1 MTLSAQSQNPLSQ
14 AAPVENRKAAEM
26 THHINGIHD
35 FDFLMGN
42 WQVHHRRLKERLAN
56 NHEWVEFEG
65 TSSARKILGGL
76 GNMDDNVLNLPGS
89 VYRAVA
95 LRAYDPDKNQW
106 SIWWLDSRNPGHL
119 DPPLVGRFENGVGT
133 FYADDTFKGKPIRV
147 RFLWTRVMSNTPY
160 WEQAFSVDAG
170 QTWET
175 NWTMDFTKLP

>member
-1 MTLSAQSQNPLSQ
+1 
-14 AAPVENRKAAEM
+14 VENRNAAEM
-26 THHINGIHD
+26 TDHINGVHD

-65 TSSARKILGGL
+65 TSSVRKILGGL
-76 GNMDDNVLNLPGS
+76 GNMDDNVLNLPGG
-89 VYRAVA
+89 VYCAVA

-133 FYADDTFKGKPIRV
+133 FYVDDTFKGKPIRV
-147 RFLWTRVMSNTPY
+147 RFLWTRVMSNTPH